1 VTSLLDNPVAWLMGY
16 LLPGALNTV
25 KVTALAFLC
34 GIALG
39 LLFELARRSGVR
51 SLGRAVAMVVEVLR
65 AMPPVTLLFI
75 AYFGVAEL
83 GLKLSPLAAGV
94 LCLGL
99 IEAAYAT
106 EIYRA
111 GINAV
116 HHGQREAALTIGMT
130 GLGAMRHVVLPQA
143 VRHVIPPLTNQCVG
157 LLKTSAAV
165 SLIALPD
172 LTFEAQVVTGLTYQG
187 LKVFGLAM
195 LIYLALSLPVS
206 WLARRLERRR

>member
-1 VTSLLDNPVAWLMGY
+1 VTSLLDNPVAWLLDY

-25 KVTALAFLC
+25 KVTVLAFLC
-34 GIALG
+34 GVVLG
-39 LLFELARRSGVR
+39 LLFELTRRSGVR
-51 SLGRAVAMVVEVLR
+51 FLGRAVAIVVEVLR

-75 AYFGVAEL
+75 AYFGVTEL

-116 HHGQREAALTIGMT
+116 HHGQREAALTLGMT
-130 GLGAMRHVVLPQA
+130 SLAAMRHVVLPQA
-143 VRHVIPPLTNQCVG
+143 VRLVIPPLTNQCVG

-172 LTFEAQVVTGLTYQG
+172 LTFEAQVVTGLTFQG

-195 LIYLALSLPVS
+195 LVYLALSLPLS
-206 WLARRLERRR
+206 GLARRLERTR